1 MRKVYAGMAAMAFWC
16 AAGSAHASYFD
27 FSYIGNGVTGSGT
40 LTANLIAPGKY
51 EAVSGM
57 DTVTGGAVSGA
68 LTLFSNSG
76 SSAGE
81 NSPSGYFTYDNLLF
95 NHSDPSVNIN
105 GLLFV
110 NGTGGEV
117 NLYSTGPDAY
127 IHYDNSGFNHSV
139 SFSLTEVPEPA
150 SVAILALGLLG
161 AGFVR
166 QRRNGIS

>member
-1 MRKVYAGMAAMAFWC
+1 MRKIYVAMAAVAFLC
-16 AAGSAHASYFD
+16 AGGRAHASYFD

-51 EAVSGM
+51 EAISGT
-57 DTVTGGAVSGA
+57 DTVTGGAVNGI
-68 LTLFSNSG
+68 LTLFSDAG

-81 NSPSGYFTYDNLLF
+81 NSPSGYFSYDNLLF
-95 NHSDPSVNIN
+95 NHSDPVVNIN

-127 IHYDNSGFNHSV
+127 IHYDNSGYNQQV
-139 SFSLTEVPEPA
+139 SFTLTEVPEPA
-150 SVAILALGLLG
+150 SFAILAMGLLG
-161 AGFVR
+161 AGLIR
-166 QRRNGIS
+166 QRRKGI